1 MVFIVELNVIFFCV
15 FLFFKSIFFATNV
28 LDFSC
33 FPTWTFYD
41 FKLLPTWII
50 MCGWA
55 LELVEFKIF
64 CFSSYLFSCPNLWYH
79 YHWTYVVSVAELK
92 SMLSVKTRKIA
103 STQWAMMQASP
114 PAILGAPENLHCW
127 ICRERTEGSTSHAFF
142 CSSYTWFTNSHT
154 HKIDNKLAHDLITRA
169 HMNW

>member
-1 MVFIVELNVIFFCV
+1 MVFIVELNVIFLQKFFCL

-33 FPTWTFYD
+33 FATWTFYH

-79 YHWTYVVSVAELK
+79 YHWTCVVSVAELK

-114 PAILGAPENLHCW
+114 PAILGAPENPQCW
-127 ICRERTEGSTSHAFF
+127 ICQERTDGSTSHAFF
-142 CSSYTWFTNSHT
+142 LQQLHLVYQLTHT
-154 HKIDNKLAHDLITRA
+154 Q
-169 HMNW
+169 NW